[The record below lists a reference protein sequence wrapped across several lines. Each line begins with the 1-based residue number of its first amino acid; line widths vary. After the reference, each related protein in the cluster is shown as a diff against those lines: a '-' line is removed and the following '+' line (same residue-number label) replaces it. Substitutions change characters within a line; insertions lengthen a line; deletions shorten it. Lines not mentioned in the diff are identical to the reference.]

1 MSIFVY
7 LSVSVYYSSLPC
19 IYPSIYL
26 YVYLSIYLSSPGDE
40 DQPRGGR
47 RDSLSPDSA
56 AEETGSRKG
65 RRDSNF
71 GANSDKVNNCTE

>member
-1 MSIFVY
+1 MSI
-7 LSVSVYYSSLPC
+7 
-19 IYPSIYL
+19 
-26 YVYLSIYLSSPGDE
+26 YLSIYLSSPGDE

-71 GANSDKVNNCTE
+71 GANSDKVIPQNSENNRYSFISYIPVIPF